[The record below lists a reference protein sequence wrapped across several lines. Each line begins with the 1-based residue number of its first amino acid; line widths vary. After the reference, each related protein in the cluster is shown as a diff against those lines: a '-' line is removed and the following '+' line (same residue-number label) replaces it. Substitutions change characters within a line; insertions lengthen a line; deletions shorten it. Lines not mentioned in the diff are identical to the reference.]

1 MGPDTVEKILIIKT
15 GALGDVIIATGPIRR
30 IMENHAG
37 DEIWLLT
44 APVYRGIFNT
54 WDNLHVISFKRRGVC
69 ETIKTVRWIRRG
81 DFRRVYDLQ
90 SNDRTALL
98 CLLSSI
104 PERVGNHP
112 RLPYTLH
119 PPLPYDRITPIFRRL
134 HEVLDAAGLGGK
146 HLLPEL
152 PVSTADRQYVQEFI
166 EDINLPGGRI
176 VLIHAGASERHPQ
189 KCWPHFLSL
198 AIVLEQ
204 HGYRVLWAGSADER
218 ASIRHYVDRAGMD
231 ISGRFTINQLAELG
245 KHAVFALTND
255 SGPMH
260 ILATAGIPVY
270 AFFGP
275 TNWRRHH
282 AVGQEQYVIT
292 AGNNNQ
298 EAFSPVPLEQI
309 TVEDVIRRLQR
320 DGWLPAA

>member
-30 IMENHAG
+30 IMENHAN

-44 APVYRGIFNT
+44 APAYRGIFNT
-54 WDNLHVISFKRRGVC
+54 WDNLHVISFKRRGIC
-69 ETIKTVRWIRRG
+69 ETIKTIRWIRRG
-81 DFRRVYDLQ
+81 SFRRVYDLQ

-119 PPLPYDRITPIFRRL
+119 PPLPYDRTTPIFRRL

-152 PVSTADRQYVQEFI
+152 PVSMTDRQYVQEFI

-198 AIVLEQ
+198 AIMLEQ
-204 HGYRVLWAGSADER
+204 HGYRVLWTGSADER
-218 ASIRHYVDRAGMD
+218 ASISHYVDQAGMD

-282 AVGQEQYVIT
+282 AVGQEQYVIA
-292 AGNNNQ
+292 AGNNSQ
-298 EAFSPVPLEQI
+298 GTFSPAPLEQI
-309 TVEDVIRRLQR
+309 TVEDVARRLQR